1 MSNSDS
7 LINSN
12 DVEYVAK
19 LAHLSLDESEKKD
32 MAAKLGSI
40 LGYMQQLQQIDTTG
54 VEATTHV
61 LPLANVFRE
70 DAVGATLD
78 TEKALAQAPEREGNY
93 YKVPKIL

>member
-32 MAAKLGSI
+32 MAAKLGS
-40 LGYMQQLQQIDTTG
+40 G
-54 VEATTHV
+54 
-61 LPLANVFRE
+61 LPE
-70 DAVGATLD
+70 GH
-78 TEKALAQAPEREGNY
+78 ERARADRW
-93 YKVPKIL
+93 LL